1 MTKQRS
7 RGMIYGYARVSTRNQ
22 NLNLQLDSLK
32 KYGCDKIFCEKKTG
46 DSRKNKDREQLSKL
60 LSVIKKGDTLV
71 VHKLDRL
78 SRTLV
83 QIINL
88 LDYFSKNGILFVSIS
103 DNFDTSTAYGKAFL
117 NLAAV
122 FAQLE
127 VDLNSERT
135 LEGLESA
142 RQRGHF
148 GGRPSI
154 PKSTQAKMYQMYY
167 SGEYPVD
174 EICYQ
179 CNITSPTL
187 YKYINLFKN
196 EPDQVPVTENINNR
210 RKTQSGRPPL
220 NNKVISELQR
230 LYNEDGLSISD
241 IVKLTGISRTTVI
254 KYCLQNDKK
263 E

>member
-1 MTKQRS
+1 
-7 RGMIYGYARVSTRNQ
+7 MIYGYARVSTKNQ

-32 KYGCDKIFCEKKTG
+32 KYGCDKIYCEKKSG
-46 DSRKNKDREQLSKL
+46 DSRKNKDREQLKEL
-60 LSVIKKGDTLV
+60 LSVIKEGDTFV

-88 LDYFSKNGILFVSIS
+88 LDYFSKKGILFVSIS

-142 RQRGHF
+142 RMRGHY
-148 GGRPSI
+148 GGRPGIS
-154 PKSTQAKMYQMYY
+154 KATQAKMYQMYY
-167 SGEYPVD
+167 SGDYPVD

-179 CNITSPTL
+179 CHITSPTL
-187 YKYINLFKN
+187 YKYLRLYNRD
-196 EPDQVPVTENINNR
+196 PSTRPVIVDENGNAI
-210 RKTQSGRPPL
+210 RKEHKGRPPL
-220 NNKVISELQR
+220 NYNVITELRR
-230 LYNEDGLSISD
+230 LYNNDGLSISD

-254 KYCLQNDKK
+254 KYCIDKK
-263 E
+263 D